1 MKRKTYPTDLSEELK
16 KEGGEFILGLPL
28 GKKARKMLMI

>member
-1 MKRKTYPTDLSEELK
+1 LPIDFSEENIEELK